1 MTAALLALACALAL
15 AGETFDPRRWTM
27 RSILTDIGA
36 YHVALVALVVLVAA
50 IAVEAWAWWK
60 ATDDRDWPQED
71 EL

>member
-1 MTAALLALACALAL
+1 
-15 AGETFDPRRWTM
+15 M
-27 RSILTDIGA
+27 RNILTDLGV

>member
-1 MTAALLALACALAL
+1 
-15 AGETFDPRRWTM
+15 M
-27 RSILTDIGA
+27 RNILTDLGV

-50 IAVEAWAWWK
+50 IAVEAWALWK